1 MTGCGGMGPSGTL
14 PKPRHSPSA
23 SLTMAGLPVGEE
35 STVLH
40 SSGTAAPH
48 RLSESRAPS
57 AVFKTVLRFR
67 TEKWS
72 GWPSAPMTGSEHV
85 KAGDEAIDQP
95 LVLVASPGVRGA
107 SSAIDSGF
115 FIEVFIV
122 LALTLEDA
130 VNFRAITPGAQDSFR
145 FI

>member
-1 MTGCGGMGPSGTL
+1 
-14 PKPRHSPSA
+14 
-23 SLTMAGLPVGEE
+23 MAGLPVGEE

-72 GWPSAPMTGSEHV
+72 GWPSAPMAGSEHV
-85 KAGDEAIDQP
+85 KAGEEAIDQP
-95 LVLVASPGVRGA
+95 LVMVASPGVRGA

-115 FIEVFIV
+115 FIEGFFIEVFIV
-122 LALTLEDA
+122 RRFSREDA
-130 VNFRAITPGAQDSFR
+130 VNFRAVTPALKILWAYLLTVKRDTEKNCNQISWNLR
-145 FI
+145 S